1 MKTKSIILSALLLI
15 GVGAFTTSC
24 EDMFTAENKL
34 VQTDLAPRDTV
45 YQIMGIV
52 QNMQKIADRTV
63 ILGEVRAD
71 LVDINSQTPIDLQA
85 VADNAVTIDNAY
97 NNPTDYYAVINSCNT
112 YLAYVDTALLSK
124 GEQYY
129 RNEII
134 AAKCFRAW
142 TYLEL
147 AKIYGKVP
155 FVTEPVITASDADN
169 IVEEFNKAGSNGADM
184 LQITSYFIKDL
195 EPYSY
200 LDKNRGLLPSY
211 GQSYITQYFIPVR
224 LMLAELY
231 LYRGAFTR
239 SEADYREAVRYYH
252 DFLTF
257 PGEELPTRTSTT
269 KWDNNNWQR
278 LRTGYTSVFEGNPQ
292 SMQNDYQFL
301 IPMDTVAYYGTY
313 SDLRSVFCAQYSNN
327 YYAAVNPS
335 ARLGEISRAQDFCLF
350 IYNSATDVDT
360 AYAPKDASQ
369 FATFTK
375 PELMVGDLRLYSVY
389 DTEDY
394 TDLYH
399 SEYSTS
405 RQYIRKYTGASN
417 RLHNDQR
424 QNYIGFYR
432 RATIYLHLAE
442 ALNGAGLPETAFAVL
457 KWGLSWSTI
466 GNPYIVS
473 EYEYNILKSITSH
486 GFSGP
491 YANAAGWD
499 ENQFYTRDYYP
510 LNYTDGAGFANPM
523 NQIGIHSIG
532 CGDSWANGKYYL
544 PTDSSGILP
553 YPEFTATLPENA
565 TAEDTLAYTKA
576 MEDYIAATQ
585 MVEENNAAWLES
597 ETVRTQRQQA
607 VALMILE
614 EEALEGTFEG
624 TRFYDLM
631 RYSKWS
637 GNTAYLGEAIAKRK
651 GAANIS
657 ASLQGKLA
665 SEAGWYLPLKKR

>member
-1 MKTKSIILSALLLI
+1 MMKTKSIILSALLLI

-195 EPYSY
+195 ERYSY
-200 LDKNRGLLPSY
+200 LDENRGLLPSY

-239 SEADYREAVRYYH
+239 NEADYREAVRYYH
-252 DFLTF
+252 DFL
-257 PGEELPTRTSTT
+257 
-269 KWDNNNWQR
+269 
-278 LRTGYTSVFEGNPQ
+278 
-292 SMQNDYQFL
+292 
-301 IPMDTVAYYGTY
+301 
-313 SDLRSVFCAQYSNN
+313 
-327 YYAAVNPS
+327 
-335 ARLGEISRAQDFCLF
+335 
-350 IYNSATDVDT
+350 
-360 AYAPKDASQ
+360 
-369 FATFTK
+369 
-375 PELMVGDLRLYSVY
+375 
-389 DTEDY
+389 
-394 TDLYH
+394 
-399 SEYSTS
+399 
-405 RQYIRKYTGASN
+405 
-417 RLHNDQR
+417 
-424 QNYIGFYR
+424 
-432 RATIYLHLAE
+432 
-442 ALNGAGLPETAFAVL
+442 
-457 KWGLSWSTI
+457 
-466 GNPYIVS
+466 
-473 EYEYNILKSITSH
+473 
-486 GFSGP
+486 
-491 YANAAGWD
+491 
-499 ENQFYTRDYYP
+499 
-510 LNYTDGAGFANPM
+510 
-523 NQIGIHSIG
+523 
-532 CGDSWANGKYYL
+532 
-544 PTDSSGILP
+544 
-553 YPEFTATLPENA
+553 
-565 TAEDTLAYTKA
+565 
-576 MEDYIAATQ
+576 
-585 MVEENNAAWLES
+585 
-597 ETVRTQRQQA
+597 
-607 VALMILE
+607 
-614 EEALEGTFEG
+614 
-624 TRFYDLM
+624 
-631 RYSKWS
+631 
-637 GNTAYLGEAIAKRK
+637 
-651 GAANIS
+651 
-657 ASLQGKLA
+657 
-665 SEAGWYLPLKKR
+665 

>member
-1 MKTKSIILSALLLI
+1 
-15 GVGAFTTSC
+15 
-24 EDMFTAENKL
+24 
-34 VQTDLAPRDTV
+34 
-45 YQIMGIV
+45 
-52 QNMQKIADRTV
+52 
-63 ILGEVRAD
+63 
-71 LVDINSQTPIDLQA
+71 
-85 VADNAVTIDNAY
+85 
-97 NNPTDYYAVINSCNT
+97 
-112 YLAYVDTALLSK
+112 
-124 GEQYY
+124 
-129 RNEII
+129 
-134 AAKCFRAW
+134 
-142 TYLEL
+142 
-147 AKIYGKVP
+147 
-155 FVTEPVITASDADN
+155 
-169 IVEEFNKAGSNGADM
+169 
-184 LQITSYFIKDL
+184 
-195 EPYSY
+195 
-200 LDKNRGLLPSY
+200 
-211 GQSYITQYFIPVR
+211 
-224 LMLAELY
+224 
-231 LYRGAFTR
+231 
-239 SEADYREAVRYYH
+239 
-252 DFLTF
+252 
-257 PGEELPTRTSTT
+257 
-269 KWDNNNWQR
+269 
-278 LRTGYTSVFEGNPQ
+278 
-292 SMQNDYQFL
+292 
-301 IPMDTVAYYGTY
+301 
-313 SDLRSVFCAQYSNN
+313 
-327 YYAAVNPS
+327 
-335 ARLGEISRAQDFCLF
+335 
-350 IYNSATDVDT
+350 
-360 AYAPKDASQ
+360 
-369 FATFTK
+369 
-375 PELMVGDLRLYSVY
+375 MVGDLRLYSVY

-565 TAEDTLAYTKA
+565 TAEDTLAYT
-576 MEDYIAATQ
+576 
-585 MVEENNAAWLES
+585 
-597 ETVRTQRQQA
+597 
-607 VALMILE
+607 LMILE